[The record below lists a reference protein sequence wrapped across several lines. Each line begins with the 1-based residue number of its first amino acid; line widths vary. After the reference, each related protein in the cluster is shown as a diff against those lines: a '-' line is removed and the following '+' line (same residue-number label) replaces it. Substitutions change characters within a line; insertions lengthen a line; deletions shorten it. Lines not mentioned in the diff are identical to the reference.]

1 MVEHLRFNTDTDLA
15 TGLKQLIFQLQASLE
30 LRTPIQM
37 FIAGGMAAHLYTASR
52 VTTDVDAEFSKR
64 FVIPEDILVE
74 TAEGNMLYLDV
85 AYNSTFALMH
95 ENYLQ
100 DAIRVPID
108 GDLIEVFV
116 LSPVDLIVSK
126 IARLSGPDLGDIESI
141 IKTLRIT
148 PEEIE
153 QRATEAMTGY
163 VGGISNVKMNLQ
175 GVLKLARACQPVKAR
190 RKSVESPDATPE
202 P

>member
-1 MVEHLRFNTDTDLA
+1 VVEHLRFNTDTDLA
-15 TGLKQLIFQLQASLE
+15 TGLKQLVIRLQAALE
-30 LRTPIQM
+30 LKTPIQM
-37 FIAGGMAAHLYTASR
+37 FIAGGMAVHLYTASR

-85 AYNSTFALMH
+85 AYNSSFALMH

-148 PEEIE
+148 PDEIE
-153 QRATEAMTGY
+153 QRATEALAGY
-163 VGGISNVKMNLQ
+163 VGGIRNVKLNLRE
-175 GVLKLARACQPVKAR
+175 VLKLAHAVRL
-190 RKSVESPDATPE
+190 E
-202 P
+202 